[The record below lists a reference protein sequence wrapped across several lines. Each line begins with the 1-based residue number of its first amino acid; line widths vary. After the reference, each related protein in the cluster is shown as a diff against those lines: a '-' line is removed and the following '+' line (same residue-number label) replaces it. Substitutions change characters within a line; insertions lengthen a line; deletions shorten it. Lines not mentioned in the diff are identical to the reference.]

1 MNERK
6 GGWEDGWSDGKIDES
21 MGRWLG
27 CQKKK
32 IRSFVSNKHSAL
44 LKKRGKEGVTL
55 YLNLGSHLSE
65 EVAWLE

>member
-1 MNERK
+1 M
-6 GGWEDGWSDGKIDES
+6 GGLSD
-21 MGRWLG
+21 

-55 YLNLGSHLSE
+55 HLILGSHLSE